1 MAGSQAGDLGS
12 VPRGLHNA
20 RPQGSDGLGFLWDTR
35 CWPAAPWGQQPLSW
49 NAGHRQGPAGGPEY
63 LRRLAGQ
70 DMRAPGP
77 GSSLPS
83 GKGHS
88 LSLSLSWPSPS
99 LPAMGC
105 WSLSFCSSRM
115 WGDSAAP
122 RGVRELSRR
131 RQPRAGKVLLAGG
144 PTCRWLSSPPRLL
157 PACGGGDEG
166 RQPPGPE
173 PHPAMLPV
181 HSGPAW
187 ASEAPRPP
195 GAGLQAGHVDPARTV
210 PWGQLRPQRAT
221 YTPTST
227 AGAPRPCWTRR

>member
-35 CWPAAPWGQQPLSW
+35 CRPAAPWGQQPLSW

-83 GKGHS
+83 GKGHF

-99 LPAMGC
+99 LPATGC
-105 WSLSFCSSRM
+105 WSLSFCSSGM

-122 RGVRELSRR
+122 PGCQGTAPTPAAAGRQRASRGGSHMQVALI
-131 RQPRAGKVLLAGG
+131 
-144 PTCRWLSSPPRLL
+144 PPRLL

-210 PWGQLRPQRAT
+210 PWGRLRPQRAT
-221 YTPTST
+221 CTPTST
-227 AGAPRPCWTRR
+227 AGTPRPCWTRR